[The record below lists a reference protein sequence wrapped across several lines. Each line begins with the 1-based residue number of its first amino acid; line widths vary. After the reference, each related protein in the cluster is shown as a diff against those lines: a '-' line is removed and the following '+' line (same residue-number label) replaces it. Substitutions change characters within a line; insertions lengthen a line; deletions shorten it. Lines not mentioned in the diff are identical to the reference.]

1 MSNLVV
7 VLGPTATGKTNL
19 AVQIANKYNG
29 EIISADSRQ
38 GYKNM
43 DIGTGKDLSEY
54 TLKNKTIRYH
64 LIDILDPINNYS
76 VFQFKNDFFKIYNSL
91 ITNKKV
97 PVLCGGTGLYI
108 ESILLNYQMPNVPPN
123 NLLRK
128 RLANKTIEQL
138 ANQLQSIDT
147 KLYDNNYHIT
157 KRRLIRAIEIIES
170 KENIYDKNINCNID
184 RPLILGL
191 IIERKKLLDNIQKR
205 LEKRMKE
212 GMIDE
217 VQSLID
223 KGIGLDR
230 LKYFGLEYK
239 FVGKYLYNEI
249 KYDEMVE
256 KLNFAINKFSKRQ
269 MTFFRRMEKRGINIL
284 WISPD
289 DFNLIDKYMEDY
301 LNNEL

>member
-38 GYKNM
+38 IYKNM

-54 TLKNKTIRYH
+54 TIKNKTIPYH

-76 VFQFKNDFFKIYNSL
+76 VFQFKNDFLKIYNSL

-108 ESILLNYQMPNVPPN
+108 ESILLNYQMPTIPPN

-138 ANQLQSIDT
+138 ANQLQSINT

-223 KGIGLDR
+223 RGIDLDR

-269 MTFFRRMEKRGINIL
+269 MTFFRRMEKRGIDIL

-289 DFNLIDKYMEDY
+289 DFNLIDKYLEDY

>member
-7 VLGPTATGKTNL
+7 VLGPTASGKTNL
-19 AVQIANKYNG
+19 AVQIADKYNG

-38 GYKNM
+38 VYKNM

-54 TLKNKTIRYH
+54 TLKNKTISYH

-91 ITNKKV
+91 IANNKM

-128 RLANKTIEQL
+128 QLENKTIEHL
-138 ANQLQSIDT
+138 AKQLQSMNP
-147 KLYDNNYHIT
+147 KLYDDNYHIT

-223 KGIGLDR
+223 KGIDLDR

-239 FVGKYLYNEI
+239 FIGKYLYNEI

>member
-1 MSNLVV
+1 MVDSLTQ
-7 VLGPTATGKTNL
+7 L
-19 AVQIANKYNG
+19 IA
-29 EIISADSRQ
+29 
-38 GYKNM
+38 
-43 DIGTGKDLSEY
+43 
-54 TLKNKTIRYH
+54 
-64 LIDILDPINNYS
+64 
-76 VFQFKNDFFKIYNSL
+76 
-91 ITNKKV
+91 
-97 PVLCGGTGLYI
+97 
-108 ESILLNYQMPNVPPN
+108 
-123 NLLRK
+123 RK
-128 RLANKTIEQL
+128 R
-138 ANQLQSIDT
+138 
-147 KLYDNNYHIT
+147 
-157 KRRLIRAIEIIES
+157 
-170 KENIYDKNINCNID
+170 DKNINCNID

-269 MTFFRRMEKRGINIL
+269 MSFFRRMEKSGINIL